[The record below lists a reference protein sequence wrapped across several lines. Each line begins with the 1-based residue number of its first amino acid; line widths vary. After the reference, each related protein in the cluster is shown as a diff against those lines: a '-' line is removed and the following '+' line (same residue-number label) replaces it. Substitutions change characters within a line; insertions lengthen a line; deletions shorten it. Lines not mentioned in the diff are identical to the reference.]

1 MEILAKAGW
10 SAIFSPSVKTDGNE
24 VFFVETHHMRLPQ
37 DKPPCKKGIIHNWKI
52 VCRVGESNVICI
64 RETQLC
70 VSTKNLVMQS
80 PKSRLF
86 HISEQ
91 PGISIFTPRPS
102 PSHFENITGDV
113 VFAISD
119 QLLHNYLLP
128 RDCPR
133 VTFYAGADTTDTD
146 KQKFTGNATANHVV
160 AVESGWYQQIKETTL
175 YCYEFLPDDFM
186 LIDECAGY
194 YISYKPVVPI
204 TVTVIDDIMAAL
216 LSRDVELRFMPLLT
230 DIAHAVRYSSL
241 QFSLIRMRNAK
252 G

>member
-1 MEILAKAGW
+1 MH
-10 SAIFSPSVKTDGNE
+10 P
-24 VFFVETHHMRLPQ
+24 PQ
-37 DKPPCKKGIIHNWKI
+37 P
-52 VCRVGESNVICI
+52 
-64 RETQLC
+64 
-70 VSTKNLVMQS
+70 
-80 PKSRLF
+80 RLF

-102 PSHFENITGDV
+102 PSHFENITGSV

-133 VTFYAGADTTDTD
+133 VTFYAGTNTTDAD
-146 KQKFTGNATANHVV
+146 KQKFIGNTTSNHVV

-175 YCYEFLPDDFM
+175 YCYEFLSDDFM

-194 YISYKPVVPI
+194 YVSYKPVVPI
-204 TVTVIDDIMAAL
+204 AVTVIDDIMAAL
-216 LSRDVELRFMPLLT
+216 LNRDIELRFMPSLI
-230 DIAHAVRYSSL
+230 DIADATRNSSL

>member
-1 MEILAKAGW
+1 MHLH
-10 SAIFSPSVKTDGNE
+10 SS
-24 VFFVETHHMRLPQ
+24 Q
-37 DKPPCKKGIIHNWKI
+37 
-52 VCRVGESNVICI
+52 
-64 RETQLC
+64 
-70 VSTKNLVMQS
+70 
-80 PKSRLF
+80 SRLF

-91 PGISIFTPRPS
+91 QGISIFTPRPS
-102 PSHFENITGDV
+102 PSNFDNITGDV
-113 VFAISD
+113 VFAISE

-133 VTFYAGADTTDTD
+133 VTFYAGANTTAGD
-146 KQKFTGNATANHVV
+146 KQKFMSNTTAGHIV

-194 YISYKPVVPI
+194 YVSYKPVVPI
-204 TVTVIDDIMAAL
+204 AVTVIDDIMAAL
-216 LSRDVELRFMPLLT
+216 LSRDVELRFMPSLT
-230 DIAHAVRYSSL
+230 DIADAVRDSSL